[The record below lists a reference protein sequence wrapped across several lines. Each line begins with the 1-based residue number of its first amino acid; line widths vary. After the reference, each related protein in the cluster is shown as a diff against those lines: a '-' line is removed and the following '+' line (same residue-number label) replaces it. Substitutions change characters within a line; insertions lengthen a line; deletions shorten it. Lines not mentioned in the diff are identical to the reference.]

1 MIKIDCDRVE
11 HLMSY
16 RSIPN
21 KYYSKMVTSTSGD
34 NEYLVA
40 RWPSENDE
48 GGDWKCT
55 CPDFFFKAHDNPIH
69 QCKHIRKEKT
79 SLSFAYLKVG

>member
-1 MIKIDCDRVE
+1 MTLSKVN
-11 HLMSY
+11 L
-16 RSIPN
+16 N
-21 KYYSKMVTSTSGD
+21 KYYSKMVTSTGGD

-48 GGDWKCT
+48 GGDW
-55 CPDFFFKAHDNPIH
+55 KAHDNPIH